1 MKKKLYQSKCLPD
14 GAGQKKKKVSV
25 FDEGTAAKL
34 SAHLDLPKR
43 EKTSFKIYFNKKK
56 NSFSQKIK
64 LEPKN
69 LTILTFMTFFDILD
83 RDKRE
88 IIVEGLYEDVKN
100 LMLSPTYLW
109 SQRRPVK

>member
-1 MKKKLYQSKCLPD
+1 MPD

-43 EKTSFKIYFNKKK
+43 EKTCFKIYFSKK

-64 LEPKN
+64 LVPKN

-83 RDKRE
+83 KTRR
-88 IIVEGLYEDVKN
+88 IVA
-100 LMLSPTYLW
+100 
-109 SQRRPVK
+109 

>member
-43 EKTSFKIYFNKKK
+43 EKTCFKIYFSKKK
-56 NSFSQKIK
+56 QF
-64 LEPKN
+64 
-69 LTILTFMTFFDILD
+69 
-83 RDKRE
+83 
-88 IIVEGLYEDVKN
+88 
-100 LMLSPTYLW
+100 LSEN
-109 SQRRPVK
+109 

>member
-43 EKTSFKIYFNKKK
+43 EKTCFKIYFSKK
-56 NSFSQKIK
+56 NSFSWKIR
-64 LEPKN
+64 LVPKN

-83 RDKRE
+83 KTRR
-88 IIVEGLYEDVKN
+88 IVA
-100 LMLSPTYLW
+100 
-109 SQRRPVK
+109 

>member
-43 EKTSFKIYFNKKK
+43 EIYFKIYFMKKK
-56 NSFSQKIK
+56 KTVSLRK
-64 LEPKN
+64 LN
-69 LTILTFMTFFDILD
+69 
-83 RDKRE
+83 
-88 IIVEGLYEDVKN
+88 
-100 LMLSPTYLW
+100 
-109 SQRRPVK
+109 

>member
-43 EKTSFKIYFNKKK
+43 EKTCFKIYFSKKM
-56 NSFSQKIK
+56 
-64 LEPKN
+64 
-69 LTILTFMTFFDILD
+69 TILTFMTFLTFLTFFDIHDIFVILD
-83 RDKRE
+83 RDKKDCCLNHFLTFNRYHYFLVLL
-88 IIVEGLYEDVKN
+88 I
-100 LMLSPTYLW
+100 
-109 SQRRPVK
+109 

>member
-43 EKTSFKIYFNKKK
+43 EKTCFKIYFC
-56 NSFSQKIK
+56 
-64 LEPKN
+64 
-69 LTILTFMTFFDILD
+69 
-83 RDKRE
+83 
-88 IIVEGLYEDVKN
+88 
-100 LMLSPTYLW
+100 
-109 SQRRPVK
+109 

>member
-1 MKKKLYQSKCLPD
+1 MPD

-83 RDKRE
+83 RDKKDCCLNHFLTFNRYHYFLVLL
-88 IIVEGLYEDVKN
+88 I
-100 LMLSPTYLW
+100 
-109 SQRRPVK
+109 

>member
-1 MKKKLYQSKCLPD
+1 MPD

-56 NSFSQKIK
+56 QF
-64 LEPKN
+64 
-69 LTILTFMTFFDILD
+69 
-83 RDKRE
+83 
-88 IIVEGLYEDVKN
+88 
-100 LMLSPTYLW
+100 LSENQIRT
-109 SQRRPVK
+109 